1 MKYIND
7 SYTVESVLRGHPDK
21 ICDQISDGLL
31 DLYLE
36 ADKGAHT
43 AIECLGTSD
52 TLIVAG
58 EVSSSADIK
67 IMRSSQLLYQQITG
81 LKPIKVIDLV
91 SQQSPQLETAI
102 EHGVAGDQGI
112 MYGYACRSKYNYLPY
127 GYWLVNTI
135 AKRLDSY
142 REKTNAFLPDGKVQ
156 AVLCEN
162 NVEKLTVNVQH
173 KADADLESLRSCIK
187 DDVLYDIDATNIVID
202 EDTGFIRGGFENDT
216 GLTGRKIMVDTYG
229 GLVPHG
235 GGAFSGKDPSKVD
248 RSAAYMCRFVA
259 KNIVANGYAQ
269 ECCVSVSYDFGQ
281 EHPAM
286 LHVIVDGAYSSAV
299 MEIVKTNFDF
309 RPQAIIER
317 LDLKKMKYMQ
327 TATYGHFTNPDYP
340 WEQIITI

>member
-7 SYTVESVLRGHPDK
+7 SYTVESVLCGHPDK

-36 ADKGAHT
+36 ADKSAHT

-58 EVSSSADIK
+58 EVSSSANIK
-67 IMRSSQLLYQQITG
+67 ITQSSQLLYQQITG
-81 LKPIKVIDLV
+81 FKPIKVIDLV

-102 EHGVAGDQGI
+102 EHGGAGDQGV

-142 REKTNAFLPDGKVQ
+142 RKETSAFLPDGKIQ
-156 AVLCEN
+156 AVLCGN

-173 KADADLESLRSCIK
+173 KSDADLESLRTRIK
-187 DDVLYDIDATNIVID
+187 NEVLYDIDAANIEID

-229 GLVPHG
+229 GLVETIQ
-235 GGAFSGKDPSKVD
+235 S
-248 RSAAYMCRFVA
+248 FV
-259 KNIVANGYAQ
+259 
-269 ECCVSVSYDFGQ
+269 
-281 EHPAM
+281 
-286 LHVIVDGAYSSAV
+286 
-299 MEIVKTNFDF
+299 
-309 RPQAIIER
+309 
-317 LDLKKMKYMQ
+317 
-327 TATYGHFTNPDYP
+327 
-340 WEQIITI
+340 

>member
-36 ADKGAHT
+36 ADKSAHT

-58 EVSSSADIK
+58 EVRSSANIK
-67 IMRSSQLLYQQITG
+67 ITQSCQLLYRQITG
-81 LKPIKVIDLV
+81 LMPIKVIDLI
-91 SQQSPQLETAI
+91 SQQSPQLATVI
-102 EHGVAGDQGI
+102 GQGGAGDQGI

-127 GYWLVNTI
+127 GYWLVNTV

-142 REKTNAFLPDGKVQ
+142 REETNAFLPDGKIQ

-162 NVEKLTVNVQH
+162 KVEKLTVNVQH
-173 KADADLESLRSCIK
+173 KSDADLESLRTHIK
-187 DDVLYDIDATNIVID
+187 QDVLYDINAANIVIV

-229 GLVPHG
+229 GLAPHG

-286 LHVIVDGAYSSAV
+286 IYVIVDGSYSSSV
-299 MEIVKTNFDF
+299 MEIIKTKFDF

-327 TATYGHFTNPDYP
+327 TATYGHFTNPNYP
-340 WEQIITI
+340 WEKVISL